1 MLEYELCFVLAACHC
16 PGVREGEG
24 GRGEVQLKVGQRR
37 VTAPHA
43 TRVTA
48 AAAGALLGRNHEAV
62 RSKFKVV
69 KFSILRLTL
78 LSEAG

>member
-24 GRGEVQLKVGQRR
+24 GEVQLKVGQRR

-43 TRVTA
+43 TQVTGA
-48 AAAGALLGRNHEAV
+48 AVALLGGNHEAV
-62 RSKFKVV
+62 RSKFQAVR
-69 KFSILRLTL
+69 FSILRLTL
-78 LSEAG
+78 YLLSAG

>member
-24 GRGEVQLKVGQRR
+24 GEVQLKVGQRR

-43 TRVTA
+43 TRVTG
-48 AAAGALLGRNHEAV
+48 AAAGAMLGRNHEAV
-62 RSKFKVV
+62 KSKFPAVR
-69 KFSILRLTL
+69 FSIFSLTL
-78 LSEAG
+78 YLLAAG